1 MIELMEMLS
10 QDTLGDHPCLTCG
23 ACCASFRVSFY
34 WREAEP
40 DEHQDAVPAL
50 YWEDTTPTYRAMKGT
65 STKHHP
71 KCMALRGR
79 IGDRVSCAIY
89 TQRPSTCRAFEA
101 SYEHGV
107 HNEKC
112 DRAREKHGL
121 KPLTKSHWGRFRG
134 T

>member
-1 MIELMEMLS
+1 MDVLS
-10 QDTLGDHPCLTCG
+10 QDNFGEHPCLTCG

-40 DEHQDAVPAL
+40 SEHDFAVPEL

-65 STKHHP
+65 NTKHQP
-71 KCMALRGR
+71 KCVALKGR
-79 IGDRVSCAIY
+79 IGDRVSCSIY
-89 TQRPSTCRAFEA
+89 SQRPSPCRAFEA
-101 SYEHGV
+101 SYETGV

-121 KPLTKSHWGRFRG
+121 KPLTKAHWARLKGI
-134 T
+134 